1 MQEDIIEEVSEE
13 AAFDLVETGEEEIKI
28 SPFEQFGLSA
38 ELLQAVK
45 AVGYETPSPIQ
56 LKTIPVLLAEK
67 DIVGQAQ
74 TGTGKTAAFA
84 LPTLHKIDVKSRA
97 VQALV
102 LTPTR
107 ELAIQVAEAFH
118 TYAKFLGGVRVLP
131 VYGGQ
136 SISQQIK
143 HLRSGVQIIVGT
155 PGRVMDHLRRETIDI
170 SKLKMVVLDEADEM
184 LRMGFQEDVEWILA
198 HTPKE
203 RQTALF
209 SATMPR
215 QIRRLAEKYLNEP
228 VNIEIER
235 KTMTVPNIKQ
245 FYINVTENQKTDAL
259 TKLLEME
266 TATGEAVLIFHRTK
280 IGADSLT
287 NKLQARGYAAE
298 AMHGDLSQAQREALI
313 KRLRDGRVEIVVATD
328 VAARGLDVERISSV
342 INYDMPGDT
351 ESYVHRIGRTG
362 RAGRDGTAVLFVTPR
377 QQRMKRDIEQY
388 TKQQI
393 QPMKLPT
400 QADVASRRV
409 NLFKERILKTL
420 KDEELD
426 LYLSLIEELA
436 EESGCDMSEIA
447 AAAAFLSAGDKP
459 LEVPVEPPKTEYKSF
474 SEDNMVRL
482 FVDVGRN
489 HRIGPAD
496 IVGAIANEGG
506 VPGKGIGAIDV
517 YDRFT
522 LVDIP
527 SEFVGHVLS
536 VMSETKI
543 RGNNANIRLASQD
556 DSVREAQRSRNDRS
570 DRNDRNDRSDRND
583 RNDHQPRT
591 ERERPPRRQSENR
604 SGFAAKFDDRPPRRP
619 PEPKS
624 DFAKAAKGFDEK
636 PPRRSDE
643 AKSRFAEELDQSI
656 IEKPARRA
664 AKPINTFAAPFDNRT
679 GDKPSRK
686 SPLRAKT
693 ISPSALPDDRP
704 RRKTTTDFD
713 KPTTRPRRAAA
724 SDSDFPTD
732 RPPRKAKP
740 ENAFTARFGKSTGK
754 PDRKSASAKGKGKK
768 KIASK
773 GKKKR

>member
-1 MQEDIIEEVSEE
+1 MQEELTEETNEESSHNQADLSEE
-13 AAFDLVETGEEEIKI
+13 ASVEK
-28 SPFEQFGLSA
+28 PFEQFGLSA
-38 ELLQAVK
+38 ELLKAVK
-45 AVGYETPSPIQ
+45 EVGYETPSPIQ
-56 LKTIPVLLAEK
+56 LKTIPVLLVGR

-84 LPTLHKIDVKSRA
+84 LPTLQKIDVKSRA

-118 TYAKFLGGVRVLP
+118 TYAKFIGGVRVLP

-155 PGRVMDHLRRETIDI
+155 PGRVMDHMRRETIDI
-170 SKLKMVVLDEADEM
+170 SNLKMVVLDEADEM
-184 LRMGFQEDVEWILA
+184 LRMGFQEDVEWILS
-198 HTPKE
+198 HTPE
-203 RQTALF
+203 ARQTALF

-215 QIRRLAEKYLNEP
+215 QIRRLAERYLKEA

-259 TKLLEME
+259 TRLLEME

-351 ESYVHRIGRTG
+351 ESYVHRIGRTA
-362 RAGRDGTAVLFVTPR
+362 RAGREGTAVLFVTPR
-377 QQRMKRDIEQY
+377 QQRMKRDIEQF
-388 TKQQI
+388 TRQQI
-393 QPMKLPT
+393 SPMKLPT
-400 QADVASRRV
+400 QADVASRRI

-420 KDEELD
+420 VDEELD

-447 AAAAFLSAGDKP
+447 AAAAFLGAGDKP
-459 LEVPVEPPKTEYKSF
+459 LEVPVEPKVEQFSF
-474 SEDNMVRL
+474 REEDMVRL

-489 HRIGPAD
+489 HRISPAD

-506 VPGKGIGAIDV
+506 VPGKAIGAIDI
-517 YDRFT
+517 YDSFT
-522 LVDIP
+522 FVDVP
-527 SEFVGHVLS
+527 SEYVEHVLQM
-536 VMSETKI
+536 MSNTRV
-543 RGNNANIRLASQD
+543 RGQNANIRLASSHD
-556 DSVREAQRSRNDRS
+556 ALTDSRQSRGSQRESNQRNDS
-570 DRNDRNDRSDRND
+570 WEKS
-583 RNDHQPRT
+583 
-591 ERERPPRRQSENR
+591 PRRQPEKR
-604 SGFAAKFDDRPPRRP
+604 SPIARLAGRFEDNLRRNAKPTNTF
-619 PEPKS
+619 ES
-624 DFAKAAKGFDEK
+624 K
-636 PPRRSDE
+636 PPR
-643 AKSRFAEELDQSI
+643 KS
-656 IEKPARRA
+656 
-664 AKPINTFAAPFDNRT
+664 KPINTFAAPFDNTT
-679 GDKPSRK
+679 GDKPPRKTPSRSK
-686 SPLRAKT
+686 L
-693 ISPSALPDDRP
+693 ISPFALPEDRP
-704 RRKTTTDFD
+704 RRKKTTDFD
-713 KPTTRPRRAAA
+713 KPTERPRRAAK
-724 SDSDFPTD
+724 SDSDFLED
-732 RPPRKAKP
+732 RPRRKTKTEITSGSAFGKFAGKSNRKAAP
-740 ENAFTARFGKSTGK
+740 V
-754 PDRKSASAKGKGKK
+754 KGKGKK
-768 KIASK
+768 KTTGK
-773 GKKKR
+773 GKKSFKR